1 MKIVLIS
8 DRVVHISYLEIY
20 IKESVLYEQIQ

>member
-8 DRVVHISYLEIY
+8 DRVVQISYLEIY
-20 IKESVLYEQIQ
+20 IKETVLYEQIQ